1 MTNTN
6 IPTNSELPSVAK
18 LIKSTTIAIT
28 LAAIILLTAV
38 LPAEYGIDPTGVGKL
53 LGLAKMGEIKISLAQ
68 EAAADN
74 AIKKVK
80 VAMDKKTPEVIAKSP
95 EKTVVT
101 QQKATVRT
109 DEMTFSLS
117 PNEGYEI
124 KLDMKKGEQA
134 NYAWWTNGGRANFDV
149 HGDSAKLRINY
160 HNYSK
165 GSADR
170 KEDVVVAAFDGKH
183 GWFWRNRTSRTMTI
197 TLQVKGQYS
206 DIKKQV

>member
-1 MTNTN
+1 MNN
-6 IPTNSELPSVAK
+6 NNRPTNSELPSVAK
-18 LIKSTTIAIT
+18 LIKSTIIAIT
-28 LAAIILLTAV
+28 LAAIILVTGV

-53 LGLAKMGEIKISLAQ
+53 LGLTKMGEIKISLAQ
-68 EAAADN
+68 EVTTDN
-74 AIKKVK
+74 VIEKVK
-80 VAMDKKTPEVIAKSP
+80 VETDKKSPEVIAKST
-95 EKTVVT
+95 EKTIIT

-109 DEMTFSLS
+109 DEMTFSLA

-124 KLDMKKGEQA
+124 KLEMKKGEQA
-134 NYAWWTNGGRANFDV
+134 NYVWWTNSGRANFDV

-165 GSADR
+165 GSTER
-170 KEDVVVAAFDGKH
+170 KKDVVVAAFDGKH
-183 GWFWRNRTSRTMTI
+183 GWFWRNRTSKTMTI